1 MVVAARDIPARKPIE
16 PDDLVVR
23 EVPLDAT
30 NGKGVVSTPDEL
42 IGRVLAV
49 TVLQDQLVTTNL
61 IASTAGGG
69 GFSIL
74 GPGETVAPDS
84 EAWRA
89 VSITMADP
97 SAVGGLLQ
105 AGETI
110 DVFATATV
118 NVPQE
123 LLAEGRYYTD
133 RSTKLTYQN
142 VVILA
147 RSGTLYVIRASI
159 AVAEE
164 LAHLSAAGN
173 VTFSA
178 ALRPEQDVRIVDA
191 SRLGSHDEPDHHEV
205 RPPDPGD
212 LSGPRRRRRDPPAA
226 RAEPLALHVA
236 DALTSAR
243 RPGVSATPHRLRAAD
258 PARLPGRP
266 ARLRGPGGRLTLSWS
281 GAVPPGRDRQR
292 RRIRRRDEGA
302 GRLAGIRSCR

>member
-1 MVVAARDIPARKPIE
+1 MVQPMEMEYKDTNRRGKAIVVLGLVLAVAAGGAAFYLISQAQQQAGQDEIQKVPVVVAARDIPARKPIE
-16 PDDLVVR
+16 PDDLIVR

-30 NGKGVVSTPDEL
+30 NGKGVVSAPGDL

-61 IASTAGGG
+61 VASSAGGG

-74 GPGETVAPDS
+74 EPGETVAPDS

-97 SAVGGLLQ
+97 SAVAGLLQ

-118 NVPQE
+118 NVPQD

-147 RSGTLYVIRASI
+147 RAGSQYVIRASI

-178 ALRPEQDVRIVDA
+178 ALRPEQDVRTVDA
-191 SRLGSHDEPDHHEV
+191 SRLG
-205 RPPDPGD
+205 
-212 LSGPRRRRRDPPAA
+212 
-226 RAEPLALHVA
+226 
-236 DALTSAR
+236 
-243 RPGVSATPHRLRAAD
+243 ATTNLIITRYGLPIPETY
-258 PARLPGRP
+258 PARGGAVATLPPLEPSPLPSASP
-266 ARLRGPGGRLTLSWS
+266 AR
-281 GAVPPGRDRQR
+281 
-292 RRIRRRDEGA
+292 
-302 GRLAGIRSCR
+302 

>member
-1 MVVAARDIPARKPIE
+1 MEMEYKDTNRRGKAIIVLGLVLAVSAGGAAFFLINQAQQQAGQGELQKVSVVVAARDIPARKPIE
-16 PDDLVVR
+16 PDDLAVR
-23 EVPLDAT
+23 DVPLDAT
-30 NGKGVVSTPDEL
+30 NGKGVVAKPDEL
-42 IGRVLAV
+42 VGRVLAV
-49 TVLQDQLVTTNL
+49 TVFKDQLVTTNL

-74 GPGETVAPDS
+74 QPNETVAPDS

-89 VSITMADP
+89 VSITMTDA

-110 DVFATATV
+110 DIFATATV

-123 LLAEGRYYTD
+123 LIAEGRYYSD

-147 RSGTLYVIRASI
+147 RSGNFYIIRASI

-191 SRLGSHDEPDHHEV
+191 SRLG
-205 RPPDPGD
+205 
-212 LSGPRRRRRDPPAA
+212 
-226 RAEPLALHVA
+226 
-236 DALTSAR
+236 
-243 RPGVSATPHRLRAAD
+243 ATTNLIITRYGLPIPETY
-258 PARLPGRP
+258 PARGGAIATLPPLLPSPTPSLQPSASP
-266 ARLRGPGGRLTLSWS
+266 AP
-281 GAVPPGRDRQR
+281 
-292 RRIRRRDEGA
+292 
-302 GRLAGIRSCR
+302 

>member
-1 MVVAARDIPARKPIE
+1 MEMEYRDTSGRRGKAIIVLGLVLAVAAGGAAFFLINQAQQQAGQGELQKVSVVVAARDIPARKPIE

-30 NGKGVVSTPDEL
+30 NGKGIVSRPDDL

-49 TVLQDQLVTTNL
+49 TVLKDQLVTTNL
-61 IASTAGGG
+61 IASAAGGG

-74 GPGETVAPDS
+74 GPDETVGPDS

-89 VSITMADP
+89 VSITMAEQ

-110 DVFATATV
+110 DIFATATV

-123 LLAEGRYYTD
+123 LIAEGRYYTD

-147 RSGTLYVIRASI
+147 RSGQFYVIRASI

-164 LAHLSAAGN
+164 LAHLSASGN

-178 ALRPEQDVRIVDA
+178 ALRPEQDVRLVDA
-191 SRLGSHDEPDHHEV
+191 SGLGATTNLIITRYGLPIPETYPARGGAIATLPPLEPS
-205 RPPDPGD
+205 PSP
-212 LSGPRRRRRDPPAA
+212 S
-226 RAEPLALHVA
+226 AEPS
-236 DALTSAR
+236 TS
-243 RPGVSATPHRLRAAD
+243 PTP
-258 PARLPGRP
+258 
-266 ARLRGPGGRLTLSWS
+266 
-281 GAVPPGRDRQR
+281 
-292 RRIRRRDEGA
+292 
-302 GRLAGIRSCR
+302 